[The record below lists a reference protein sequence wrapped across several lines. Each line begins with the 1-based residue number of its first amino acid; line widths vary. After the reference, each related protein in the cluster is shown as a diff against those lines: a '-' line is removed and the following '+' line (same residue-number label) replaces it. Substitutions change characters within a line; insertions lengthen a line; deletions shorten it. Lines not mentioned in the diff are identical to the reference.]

1 MQKDPNTMS
10 AEELRDHIAAL
21 KDDLEEAKA
30 DKAFLQ
36 RLTRTQVPGHQMER
50 YEAEIAS
57 LEAEIE
63 RAEGLLT
70 PPPDHASDE

>member
-1 MQKDPNTMS
+1 MS
-10 AEELRDHIAAL
+10 AEELRAHIAAL
-21 KDDLEEAKA
+21 TDDLEEAKA

-57 LEAEIE
+57 LETAIE
-63 RAEGLLT
+63 QAEGLLAR
-70 PPPDHASDE
+70 PLDHSSEE